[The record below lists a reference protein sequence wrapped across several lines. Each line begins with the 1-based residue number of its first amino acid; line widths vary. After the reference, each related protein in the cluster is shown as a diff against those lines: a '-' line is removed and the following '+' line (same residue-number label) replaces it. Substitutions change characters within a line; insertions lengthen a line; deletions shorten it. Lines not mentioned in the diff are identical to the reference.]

1 MALVVK
7 NPPANAGD
15 IRDTG
20 LIPGLGR
27 SPGGGYGDPVRYS
40 CLENPMDRGAW
51 RAIVPEVTK
60 SWTWLKLL
68 EAGTVSAKQQ
78 SEPALCSVYMCVC
91 VYIYIERERRFYIYN
106 LYFLD
111 FLPIQVTTEHWVE
124 FPVLYSRLS
133 LVVYFIHRI
142 SSVYM
147 IGIDIKAM
155 HLRICEM
162 YS

>member
-1 MALVVK
+1 MVK

-60 SWTWLKLL
+60 SWT
-68 EAGTVSAKQQ
+68 
-78 SEPALCSVYMCVC
+78 
-91 VYIYIERERRFYIYN
+91 
-106 LYFLD
+106 
-111 FLPIQVTTEHWVE
+111 
-124 FPVLYSRLS
+124 
-133 LVVYFIHRI
+133 
-142 SSVYM
+142 
-147 IGIDIKAM
+147 
-155 HLRICEM
+155 
-162 YS
+162 